1 MTGPATPGET
11 AGGPVAR
18 RRGLWPLWALI
29 AVFAAPILATW
40 FYFFFPEYLPETR
53 SNRGEILKP
62 ALALPEGLDLST
74 LDGDPFDS
82 ASLEG
87 AWTLVYLTA
96 GSCDQ
101 GCIDHLMQ
109 IRQIRLGLG
118 EGRKLVER
126 LLLIGDLSA
135 PVDQALLDD
144 AFAGMGVAQID
155 GGGLAALLG
164 ALGSGPEALG
174 RVYLLDPQ
182 GRLAMRYAADAPPKD
197 ILKDLE
203 RLLKGS
209 KNWIKGANY
218 GHN

>member
-11 AGGPVAR
+11 VGGAVGR
-18 RRGLWPLWALI
+18 RRSLWPLWTMI
-29 AVFAAPILATW
+29 AVFAAPIVATW

-62 ALALPEGLDLST
+62 AVTLPEGLDLTSM
-74 LDGDPFDS
+74 DGEPFDP

-101 GCIDHLMQ
+101 ACIEHLMQ

-126 LLLIGDLSA
+126 LLLIGDPSVPL
-135 PVDQALLDD
+135 DQALMDD
-144 AFAGMGVAQID
+144 AFDGD
-155 GGGLAALLG
+155 GGG
-164 ALGSGPEALG
+164 PDRRG
-174 RVYLLDPQ
+174 RA
-182 GRLAMRYAADAPPKD
+182 RAPCSAPWGQARRDWAVSICWTPKD
-197 ILKDLE
+197 
-203 RLLKGS
+203 GS
-209 KNWIKGANY
+209 RCATRRMPRRKTY
-218 GHN
+218 